1 MSRCAAVGCD
11 FFAPADESSVFCSTH
26 REPAPR
32 EEETK
37 KRSSSGEEDYDY
49 RPPCDGPPPEEEES
63 QTGFRPS
70 CGVPPPLKRARTS
83 EQQEVDDGPSTLRA
97 MSDAAF
103 VAFCG
108 TFLRSKMESKSD
120 VEAAVHD
127 AYLTA
132 EQARIL
138 ILAATST
145 VSYVMLDRDTTVMNM
160 NKEGDGDEHVDGTCG
175 VLAHVIL
182 ARVVPSEVGKLS
194 LNGAEGYYHPDQR

>member
-11 FFAPADESSVFCSTH
+11 FFAPVDESSVFCSTH

-32 EEETK
+32 EEEKK
-37 KRSSSGEEDYDY
+37 KRSSDEEDEDY

-83 EQQEVDDGPSTLRA
+83 EQQEAPPSYRPGSPMA
-97 MSDAAF
+97 DSAF

-120 VEAAVHD
+120 VQAAVAN

-182 ARVVPSEVGKLS
+182 ARVVPSEAGKLS
-194 LNGAEGYYHPDQR
+194 LNGVEGYYHPDQR